1 MRVGLITPDPGHPL
15 LAGTAGLLRA
25 GGHTVET
32 LAPGAAPPA
41 EPAAVYLLKARTP
54 AALALARTLEASG
67 APVLNSAG
75 ATAFCQDRLLMADH
89 ARQAALPFAPTRTA
103 TLDGLPVGGPLVVKS
118 RYSRKGDLVAR
129 VTTPAEAARL
139 AASRPAE
146 PLVVQDLAPGDG
158 WDHKLWVVAGQV
170 FAELRRS
177 ELADGPPLPHQR
189 IARLPAGWAALA
201 LAVGE
206 AFGLDV
212 YGVDVLDVAG
222 RPLIVDINAF
232 PGIRGQAG
240 APQALAGLAVEVGV
254 GRRAPRRLPDA
265 AELSPERRTAAR

>member
-15 LAGTAGLLRA
+15 LAGTADLLRA
-25 GGHTVET
+25 AGHTVEA
-32 LAPGAAPPA
+32 LAPEAGPPA
-41 EPAAVYLLKARTP
+41 DPAAVYLLKARTP
-54 AALALARTLEASG
+54 AALALASGLEAAG
-67 APVLNSAG
+67 VPVLNSAV
-75 ATAFCQDRLLMADH
+75 ATAFCQDRLLMADR
-89 ARQAALPFAPTRTA
+89 ARQAGLPFAPTRTA
-103 TLDGLPVGGPLVVKS
+103 TADRLPVDRPLVVKS
-118 RYSRKGDLVAR
+118 RHSRKGDLVAR
-129 VTTPAEAARL
+129 VTTPAQVARL
-139 AASRPAE
+139 AASHPHE

-158 WDHKLWVVAGQV
+158 WDHKLWVVDGQV

-201 LAVGE
+201 RAVGE

-240 APQALAGLAVEVGV
+240 APRALAALAVEAGA
-254 GRRAPRRLPDA
+254 GRRAPRRLPGA
-265 AELSPERRTAAR
+265 AELSPERRAAAR